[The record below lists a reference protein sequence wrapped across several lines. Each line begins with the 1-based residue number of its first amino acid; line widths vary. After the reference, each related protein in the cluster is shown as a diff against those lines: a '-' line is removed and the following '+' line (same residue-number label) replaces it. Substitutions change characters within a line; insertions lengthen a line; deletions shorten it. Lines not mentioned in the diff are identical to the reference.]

1 MPKMRREEILEIRA
15 VLNKTDTKRE
25 REREKRSTKTWFFK
39 KINEI
44 DKFSVKL
51 MKKKERVQ
59 INKGE
64 MIEK

>member
-15 VLNKTDTKRE
+15 VLNKTDTKKE

>member
-1 MPKMRREEILEIRA
+1 MRREEILEIRA
-15 VLNKTDTKRE
+15 VLNKTDTKKE